1 MSAESQS
8 IPRGPIGYRLA
19 HELEGILQGISS
31 DGIIHRAE
39 AERLVS
45 WVAANAPFSSIQPF
59 SELVDHI
66 EHALSD
72 GLLTAEECADLIFV
86 VSKYTTVN
94 PYVDSLRGGIQQLM
108 GFLTGVVAD
117 QRVNQIEIAA
127 MTDWLEY
134 WAPLRGLW
142 PYDECNAIV
151 TSAMMGMLLPH
162 HVEQLQALAAQL
174 PVAGQT
180 SREDIPLRVGGIC
193 AVLPSIEFTGKTFV
207 FTGESG
213 RGPRE
218 QLATMVTALG
228 GSAESSVTPRSDYLV
243 VCDGGNEFWAFA
255 CYGRKVEQA
264 YTQRRKGHH
273 IVIVHERDFWDA
285 LVGHGLQ

>member
-1 MSAESQS
+1 
-8 IPRGPIGYRLA
+8 
-19 HELEGILQGISS
+19 
-31 DGIIHRAE
+31 
-39 AERLVS
+39 VS
-45 WVAANAPFSSIQPF
+45 WVSANAPFSHIRPF

-72 GLLTAEECADLIFV
+72 GLLTPEECADLIFV

-94 PYVDSLRGGIQQLM
+94 PYIDTLRGGVQQLM

-117 QRVNQIEIAA
+117 RRVNQLEIAA

-142 PYDECNAIV
+142 PYDECYAIV
-151 TSAMMGMLLPH
+151 TSAMLGTLLPH

-174 PVAGQT
+174 PVAWEAP
-180 SREDIPLRVGGIC
+180 REDIPLRVGGIC
-193 AVLPSIEFTGKTFV
+193 AVAPLIEFNGKTFV
-207 FTGESG
+207 FTGESA

-228 GSAESSVTPRSDYLV
+228 GSEESSVTPRSDYLV

-264 YTQRRKGHH
+264 YQQRRKGHH

-285 LVGHGLQ
+285 LVWHGLQ